1 VAKDFKGDLV
11 GAVACFAAGTFVYF
25 DLAGLESG
33 AESTVKIWA
42 PLAYLYD
49 HFGFTVAVSF
59 LPALGVLFLCLGAFK
74 YFKSKPEVGA

>member
-1 VAKDFKGDLV
+1 VAKDFTGDLV
-11 GAVACFAAGTFVYF
+11 GAVACFAGGAMVYF

-33 AESTVKIWA
+33 SESTVKVWA
-42 PLAYLYD
+42 PLAYLYN

-59 LPALGVLFLCLGAFK
+59 LPALGVLFLGLGAFK